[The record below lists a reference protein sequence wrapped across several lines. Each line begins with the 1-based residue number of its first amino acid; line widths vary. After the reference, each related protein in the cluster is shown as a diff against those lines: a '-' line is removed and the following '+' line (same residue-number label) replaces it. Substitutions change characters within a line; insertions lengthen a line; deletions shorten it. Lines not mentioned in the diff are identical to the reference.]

1 MKLKDYLKQA
11 QKEKWAIGQFNF
23 STIEQLRG
31 ILAAAQKM
39 KSPVILGTS
48 EGESRYLGLKE
59 IVALVEI
66 SKIKYRVSAFLNL
79 DHGKDLNWIKK
90 AIDFGY
96 PAVHFDGSELPLE
109 KNIRYAK
116 KVVEYAHKKGVLVE
130 GELGYLRGESKFH
143 KKIARIEKE
152 DLTLPEKAYR
162 FVKETKVDSLAIA
175 IGNIHG
181 IYAGMPKLDF
191 ERLKEIN
198 KKIHP
203 VKFAR
208 PGEIA
213 SGTISLGK
221 QSFNEAGAY
230 LVLHGGSGIPKTEI
244 KKAIKFGIVKVNIN
258 TELRLTW
265 KKTLEKSFRIQE
277 IRPYKILPIVQ
288 KAIQKKVEE
297 KLNLFGSR
305 NKIWKRRIF

>member
-1 MKLKDYLKQA
+1 MKLKDYLKKA

-23 STIEQLRG
+23 STFEQLRG
-31 ILAAAQKM
+31 IIAAAQKT

-48 EGESRYLGLKE
+48 QGELNYLGLKE
-59 IVALVEI
+59 VLALVEI
-66 SKIKYRVSAFLNL
+66 SKLRSLTSLFLNL

-96 PAVHFDGSELPLE
+96 SAVHFDGSELPFK
-109 KNIRYAK
+109 KNIKCAK
-116 KVVEYAHKKGVLVE
+116 RIVEYAHKKGVLVE
-130 GELGYLRGESKFH
+130 GELGYLRGGSNFH

-152 DLTLPEKAYR
+152 DLTLPEKAYK
-162 FVKETKVDSLAIA
+162 FVRETKVDSLAIA

-198 KKIHP
+198 NKTNA
-203 VKFAR
+203 F
-208 PGEIA
+208 
-213 SGTISLGK
+213 
-221 QSFNEAGAY
+221 
-230 LVLHGGSGIPKTEI
+230 LVLHGGSGIPKAEI

-258 TELRLTW
+258 TELRLIW
-265 KKTLEKSFRIQE
+265 KKTLEKSFKVQE
-277 IRPYKILPIVQ
+277 IRPYKILPKVQ

-297 KLNLFGSR
+297 KMNLFNS
-305 NKIWKRRIF
+305 NYKSY

>member
-1 MKLKDYLKQA
+1 MGLKDYLEKA

-31 ILAAAQKM
+31 ILAAAQRM

-66 SKIKYRVSAFLNL
+66 SKIKYEVPAFLNL

-96 PAVHFDGSELPLE
+96 PAVHFDGSELSFK
-109 KNIRYAK
+109 KNIKCAK
-116 KVVEYAHKKGVLVE
+116 KIVEYAHKKGVLVE

-181 IYAGMPKLDF
+181 IYAGMPKLDS

-198 KKIHP
+198 KKTK
-203 VKFAR
+203 V
-208 PGEIA
+208 
-213 SGTISLGK
+213 
-221 QSFNEAGAY
+221 Y
-230 LVLHGGSGIPKTEI
+230 LVLHGGSGIQKTEI
-244 KKAIKFGIVKVNIN
+244 KKAIKLGIVKVNIN

-277 IRPYKILPIVQ
+277 IRPYKILPKVQ
-288 KAIQKKVEE
+288 KAIQEKVEE
-297 KLNLFGSR
+297 KVNLFGSKNCR
-305 NKIWKRRIF
+305 YST

>member
-1 MKLKDYLKQA
+1 MKLKDYFKKA

-23 STIEQLRG
+23 STFEQLRG
-31 ILAAAQKM
+31 IIAAAQKT

-48 EGESRYLGLKE
+48 QGELNYLGLKE
-59 IVALVEI
+59 VLALVEI
-66 SKIKYRVSAFLNL
+66 SKLRSLTSLFLNL

-96 PAVHFDGSELPLE
+96 STVHFDGSELPFK
-109 KNIRYAK
+109 KNIKCAK
-116 KVVEYAHKKGVLVE
+116 RIVEYAHKKGVLVE
-130 GELGYLRGESKFH
+130 GELGYLRGGSNFH

-152 DLTLPEKAYR
+152 DLTLPEKAYK
-162 FVKETKVDSLAIA
+162 FVRETKVDSLAIA

-198 KKIHP
+198 NKTNA
-203 VKFAR
+203 F
-208 PGEIA
+208 
-213 SGTISLGK
+213 
-221 QSFNEAGAY
+221 
-230 LVLHGGSGIPKTEI
+230 LVLHGGSGIPKAEI

-258 TELRLTW
+258 TELRLIW
-265 KKTLEKSFRIQE
+265 KKTLEKSFKVQE
-277 IRPYKILPIVQ
+277 IRPYKILPKVQ

-297 KLNLFGSR
+297 KMNLFNS
-305 NKIWKRRIF
+305 NYKSY

>member
-1 MKLKDYLKQA
+1 MKLKDYLKKA

-23 STIEQLRG
+23 STFEQLRG
-31 ILAAAQKM
+31 IIAAAQKT

-48 EGESRYLGLKE
+48 QGELNYLGLKE
-59 IVALVEI
+59 VLALVEI
-66 SKIKYRVSAFLNL
+66 SKLRSLTSLFLNL

-96 PAVHFDGSELPLE
+96 SAVHFDGSELPFK
-109 KNIRYAK
+109 KNMKCAK
-116 KVVEYAHKKGVLVE
+116 RIVEYAHKKGVLVE
-130 GELGYLRGESKFH
+130 GELGYLRGGSNFH

-152 DLTLPEKAYR
+152 DLTLPEKAYK
-162 FVKETKVDSLAIA
+162 FVRETKVDSLAIA

-198 KKIHP
+198 NKTNA
-203 VKFAR
+203 F
-208 PGEIA
+208 
-213 SGTISLGK
+213 
-221 QSFNEAGAY
+221 
-230 LVLHGGSGIPKTEI
+230 LVLHGGSGIPKAEI

-258 TELRLTW
+258 TELRLIW
-265 KKTLEKSFRIQE
+265 KKTLEKSFKVQE
-277 IRPYKILPIVQ
+277 IRPYKILPKVQ

-297 KLNLFGSR
+297 KMNLFNS
-305 NKIWKRRIF
+305 NYKSY

>member
-79 DHGKDLNWIKK
+79 DHGKDLNWLKK
-90 AIDFGY
+90 AIDYGY
-96 PAVHFDGSELPLE
+96 SVVHFDGSELPFKE
-109 KNIRYAK
+109 NIKCAK
-116 KVVEYAHKKGVLVE
+116 KIVEYAHKKRVLVE

-181 IYAGMPKLDF
+181 IYTGMPKLDF

-203 VKFAR
+203 VKFA
-208 PGEIA
+208 
-213 SGTISLGK
+213 S

-277 IRPYKILPIVQ
+277 IRPYKILPKVQ
-288 KAIQKKVEE
+288 KAIQEKVEE
-297 KLNLFGSR
+297 KVNLFGSK
-305 NKIWKRRIF
+305 NKT

>member
-1 MKLKDYLKQA
+1 MGLKDYLEKA

-23 STIEQLRG
+23 STFEQLRG

-66 SKIKYRVSAFLNL
+66 SKINPVRDSENEEKAISGGISNGVKYKVPAFLNL

-96 PAVHFDGSELPLE
+96 PAVHFDGSELPFK
-109 KNIRYAK
+109 KNIKCAK
-116 KVVEYAHKKGVLVE
+116 KIVEYAHKKGVLVE
-130 GELGYLRGESKFH
+130 GELGYLRGDSKFH
-143 KKIARIEKE
+143 KKTARIEKE
-152 DLTLPEKAYR
+152 DLTLSEKAYR

-181 IYAGMPKLDF
+181 IYTGMPKLDF

-198 KKIHP
+198 KKT
-203 VKFAR
+203 K
-208 PGEIA
+208 
-213 SGTISLGK
+213 
-221 QSFNEAGAY
+221 AY

-265 KKTLEKSFRIQE
+265 KKTLEKSFKTQE
-277 IRPYKILPIVQ
+277 IRPYKILPKVQ

-297 KLNLFGSR
+297 KINLFGSKNCR
-305 NKIWKRRIF
+305 YST

>member
-1 MKLKDYLKQA
+1 MGLKDYLKKA

-31 ILAAAQKM
+31 ILVAAQKT

-66 SKIKYRVSAFLNL
+66 SKIEYKAPVFLNL

-96 PAVHFDGSELPLE
+96 PAVHFDGSELSF
-109 KNIRYAK
+109 KQNIKCAK
-116 KVVEYAHKKGVLVE
+116 KIVEYAHKKGVLVE

-152 DLTLPEKAYR
+152 DLTLPEKVYR
-162 FVKETKVDSLAIA
+162 FVKETKADSLAIA

-181 IYAGMPKLDF
+181 IYTGMPKLDF

-198 KKIHP
+198 KKT
-203 VKFAR
+203 K
-208 PGEIA
+208 
-213 SGTISLGK
+213 
-221 QSFNEAGAY
+221 AY

-244 KKAIKFGIVKVNIN
+244 KKVIKFGIVKVNIN

-265 KKTLEKSFRIQE
+265 KKTLEKSFRTQE
-277 IRPYKILPIVQ
+277 IRPYKILPKIQ

-297 KLNLFGSR
+297 KVNLFGSK
-305 NKIWKRRIF
+305 NKCSPG

>member
-1 MKLKDYLKQA
+1 MTLKDYLEKA
-11 QKEKWAIGQFNF
+11 QKEKWAVGQFNF

-48 EGESRYLGLKE
+48 EGESRYFGLKE

-66 SKIKYRVSAFLNL
+66 SKIKYEVHAFLNL

-96 PAVHFDGSELPLE
+96 PTVHFDGSELPFKE
-109 KNIRYAK
+109 NIKCAK
-116 KVVEYAHKKGVLVE
+116 KIVEYAHKKGVLVE

-181 IYAGMPKLDF
+181 IYTGMPKLDF

-198 KKIHP
+198 KKT
-203 VKFAR
+203 K
-208 PGEIA
+208 
-213 SGTISLGK
+213 
-221 QSFNEAGAY
+221 AY

-277 IRPYKILPIVQ
+277 IRPYKILPKVQ
-288 KAIQKKVEE
+288 KAIQEKVEE
-297 KLNLFGSR
+297 KVNLFGSKNCR
-305 NKIWKRRIF
+305 YST